1 MIPLR
6 CRWFN
11 SHTGSIGVVMVEDE
25 LTKDISFRIGVA
37 QGLNEQ
43 IDINLIAN
51 GGGHI
56 PELVGWMFFQESVE

>member
-6 CRWFN
+6 CKWIRSN
-11 SHTGSIGVVMVEDE
+11 TATIGVVMVEDE
-25 LTKDISFRIGVA
+25 HTGDISFRIGAA

-51 GGGHI
+51 GNGHI
-56 PELVGWMFFQESVE
+56 PELVGWMFFQKGVE

>member
-6 CRWFN
+6 CRWIE
-11 SHTGSIGVVMVEDE
+11 STTGTIGVVMVQDE
-25 LTKDISFRIGVA
+25 LTEDISFRVGVA

-51 GGGHI
+51 GKGVI

>member
-6 CRWFN
+6 CKWIR
-11 SHTGSIGVVMVEDE
+11 SSTATIGVVMVEDE
-25 LTKDISFRIGVA
+25 VNGDISFRIGAA

-51 GGGHI
+51 GGGRI
-56 PELVGWMFFQESVE
+56 PELVGWMFFQKDVV